1 MNFGTPTYLYALAA
15 IAIPIVIHLW
25 SKNTKTKVPFG
36 SLKFLKETE
45 TKTTKHLFPSEL
57 LLLAIR
63 ILLIG
68 SLAILFAAPFI
79 EKPAEA
85 KTAYLIDP
93 NLELETL
100 TKLQE
105 ELNPEESFWLSPIKT
120 PIESPVS
127 FGNIDTWSALKNFS
141 NYDSVVVYSTQSMT
155 SFQGETTTLTSKIN
169 WIQLPTETKN
179 KIIQKISKEGKNTA
193 IRMISNSETLRFE
206 TEEIASGAPQVV
218 KVHLHYDEK
227 HENLSNYL
235 LKSIAAINQ
244 LNPVTFEVNEWNND
258 TQIAPED
265 WLIWLS
271 NEPTAYR
278 KRLIHSD
285 SSSGILDQQSE
296 LIYGINP
303 DITIENILQSNFPLL
318 LETTLLKPLND
329 QLDIYDQRV
338 IPEAYLKSGSHNS
351 TATFANQAI
360 TNWALLLFLMLLLT
374 ERLLSQI
381 IIKI

>member
-57 LLLAIR
+57 LLLAVR

-68 SLAILFAAPFI
+68 SLAVLFAAPFI
-79 EKPAEA
+79 KKQAES
-85 KTAYLIDP
+85 KTAHLVDP

-100 TKLQE
+100 SKLQK

-141 NYDSVVVYSTQSMT
+141 DYDSVVIYSTQSMT
-155 SFQGETTTLTSKIN
+155 SFQGEMTTLTSKVN

-179 KIIQKISKEGKNTA
+179 KIIQQISKEGRNTA
-193 IRMISNSETLRFE
+193 IRMISNSEALRFE

-218 KVHLHYDEK
+218 KIHLHSDEK

-235 LKSIAAINQ
+235 LKSITAINQ
-244 LNPVTFEVNEWNND
+244 LNPVNFEVIEWNND
-258 TQIAPED
+258 SQISAED

-271 NEPTAYR
+271 NEPVTFR

-285 SSSGILDQQSE
+285 SSAALLDQQSE

-303 DITIENILQSNFPLL
+303 DITIENILQRNLPLL
-318 LETTLLKPLND
+318 LETALLKPLND

-338 IPEAYLKSGSHNS
+338 TPEVYLKSGSHNS
-351 TATFANQAI
+351 TATFANQSI
-360 TNWALLLFLMLLLT
+360 INCALLLFLILLLT

-381 IIKI
+381 LVKK

>member
-1 MNFGTPTYLYALAA
+1 MNFGTPTYLYALTA

-57 LLLAIR
+57 LLLAVR

-68 SLAILFAAPFI
+68 SLAVLFAAPFI
-79 EKPAEA
+79 KKQAEA

-100 TKLQE
+100 TKLQK
-105 ELNPEESFWLSPIKT
+105 ELNPEESFWLNPIKT
-120 PIESPVS
+120 PIESPIS
-127 FGNIDTWSALKNFS
+127 FGNIDTWSALKNFGD
-141 NYDSVVVYSTQSMT
+141 YDSVVVYSTHPMT
-155 SFQGETTTLTSKIN
+155 SFQGEMTILTSKVN
-169 WIQLPTETKN
+169 WILLPTETEN
-179 KIIQKISKEGKNTA
+179 KIIQKISKEGRNTA
-193 IRMISNSETLRFE
+193 IRMISNSEALRFE
-206 TEEIASGAPQVV
+206 NAEIASGAPQVV
-218 KVHLHYDEK
+218 KVHLHSDEK
-227 HENLSNYL
+227 HEKLSNYL

-244 LNPVTFEVNEWNND
+244 LNLVTFEVIEWNND

-271 NEPTAYR
+271 NEPVTLR
-278 KRLIHSD
+278 RRLIHSD
-285 SSSGILDQQSE
+285 SSTALLDQQSE

-303 DITIENILQSNFPLL
+303 NITIENMLQSNLPLL
-318 LETTLLKPLND
+318 LETALLQPLND

-338 IPEAYLKSGSHNS
+338 IPEDYLKSGSHNS
-351 TATFANQAI
+351 RATFANQSI
-360 TNWALLLFLMLLLT
+360 TNWALVLFLVLLFT

-381 IIKI
+381 LIKK